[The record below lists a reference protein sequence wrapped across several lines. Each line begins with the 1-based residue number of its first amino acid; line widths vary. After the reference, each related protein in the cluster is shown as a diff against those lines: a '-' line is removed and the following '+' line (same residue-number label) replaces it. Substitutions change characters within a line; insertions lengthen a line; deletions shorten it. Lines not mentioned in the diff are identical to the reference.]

1 MAADC
6 GLSIPGRKEM
16 RMGVIIETKDLT
28 KKFGEFTANQAISLE
43 VEKGEIRAIIG
54 ENGAGKSTLMNMLYG
69 VFPPTSGQILFS
81 GEPVEFHSP
90 KDAIAKGI
98 GMVHQHFKLVS
109 SLTVYENIMLGA
121 EINKQYSIGK
131 YRFGGML
138 VDNRLEREKI
148 RELIERFHFQLNPD
162 DKIRDISVGARQRVE
177 ILKMLYRDTEVLI
190 LDEPTAVLIPQEVEE
205 LIQRLRGLKAM
216 GKTIILITHK
226 LNEVK
231 MCADNISVIRAGR
244 LIGTIKN
251 DEEATKEKLSQ
262 MMVGRPV
269 ILNIEKGPRKV
280 EKEVLL
286 SVEGLCAADNTG
298 REVIH
303 GVSFDIHKHEV
314 LGVAGVEG
322 NGQSELMW
330 LLSGCMKQT
339 AGTIKVG
346 KRDITGKWPDEVRES
361 GVGIIPED
369 RYRQGL
375 CLDNTVSDNLIA
387 GYHGKS
393 KFCGH
398 GFMKKK
404 VIADYRKQLVQEF
417 DIRLSEEDCKVSAL
431 SGGNAQK
438 IIIAREFSQD
448 PDVLLACQPTRG
460 VDVGATEFAHESILK
475 LRNEG
480 KGILLISSDL
490 SEVMGL
496 SDRII
501 VFYRG
506 EIVGEFDAENVT
518 PEELGLCMSG
528 AKRHVR
534 QDKGGEADE

>member
-1 MAADC
+1 
-6 GLSIPGRKEM
+6 
-16 RMGVIIETKDLT
+16 
-28 KKFGEFTANQAISLE
+28 
-43 VEKGEIRAIIG
+43 
-54 ENGAGKSTLMNMLYG
+54 
-69 VFPPTSGQILFS
+69 
-81 GEPVEFHSP
+81 
-90 KDAIAKGI
+90 
-98 GMVHQHFKLVS
+98 
-109 SLTVYENIMLGA
+109 
-121 EINKQYSIGK
+121 
-131 YRFGGML
+131 
-138 VDNRLEREKI
+138 
-148 RELIERFHFQLNPD
+148 
-162 DKIRDISVGARQRVE
+162 
-177 ILKMLYRDTEVLI
+177 
-190 LDEPTAVLIPQEVEE
+190 
-205 LIQRLRGLKAM
+205 
-216 GKTIILITHK
+216 
-226 LNEVK
+226 
-231 MCADNISVIRAGR
+231 
-244 LIGTIKN
+244 
-251 DEEATKEKLSQ
+251 
-262 MMVGRPV
+262 
-269 ILNIEKGPRKV
+269 
-280 EKEVLL
+280 
-286 SVEGLCAADNTG
+286 
-298 REVIH
+298 
-303 GVSFDIHKHEV
+303 
-314 LGVAGVEG
+314 
-322 NGQSELMW
+322 
-330 LLSGCMKQT
+330 MKQT

-506 EIVGEFDAENVT
+506 EIVGEFDAEKVT